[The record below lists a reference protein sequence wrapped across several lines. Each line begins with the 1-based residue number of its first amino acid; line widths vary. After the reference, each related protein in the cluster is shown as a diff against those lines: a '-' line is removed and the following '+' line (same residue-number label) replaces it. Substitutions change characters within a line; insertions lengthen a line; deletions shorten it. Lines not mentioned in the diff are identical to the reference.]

1 MSDTLSHVKTA
12 SLSMEEWKKLHD
24 RDKLSAYLPYHSYD
38 EEKKI
43 YHNNNGT
50 YGSVFKI
57 HPRQIA
63 GKTTSEGFQEILNK
77 MFPGNILQV
86 IMVGSKND
94 LGMIKKWKELHLE
107 RVESGR
113 VKNKDVDSLIRI
125 AVKNIAQFYYSKF
138 NEPITNQMSTNLK
151 DFRIYFSVI
160 SDDLDEAI
168 MFRKIL
174 KDVLSGN
181 QFYPESVT
189 PSEIQMLTYEI
200 LNSNHSL
207 ADEAVPKYD
216 KYKEINRQ
224 VIAPDTEIEF
234 TDYYSKVDDRYWI
247 NMSPMRFPEYAALH
261 DMGMKIGDYISS
273 SMNTNQFKENFIIC
287 MSCMKQGKKH
297 IGRVKKSHSVIITQK
312 WSELLF
318 RKFND
323 VRKESVSILDRI
335 DVKKEGLF
343 SVDMNVL
350 VSGKTLKAAE
360 QNASI
365 IASYWNKGGRT
376 SSIVLAE
383 TKGIQQLCLLASLPM
398 GATKEYFDVTDKA
411 VSMFSEQAAQ
421 FPTLESDWKGNAEP
435 NIVLF
440 SRRGQIAG
448 FDMFISN
455 NNFNGYVIA
464 ESGSGKSVLLNMIA
478 FNSWI
483 RGDRVFIQDFGGSF
497 KKLCDVVGGQY
508 IEPDKQNPFSLNP
521 FSEIYDEKRL
531 KDELEFLSTF
541 IYTLGANKNR
551 KIYEEN
557 EKLIKSYIQDIMKS
571 TYRQLGAKME
581 VTDVRDSLNGLS
593 RKEPKLGE
601 FCQQLSMYCR
611 GGIYEEFFAGPCA
624 VDFSNE
630 FIVAEIQQIEKDED
644 IRDPVIMMLTYHQS
658 NAIYRDNN
666 HGGQRIVNIY
676 DEAHK
681 YIGKDP
687 RMDDFIEQNY
697 RRGRKQQASS
707 IIATQGFDDI
717 YDSASGKLSR
727 AGKAI
732 VNSSSWKFFLKQSET
747 SINLLLKSGVFSFNP
762 IDEELLRTTRT
773 IKGEYSE
780 IFLIT
785 PEEHKYVYRLAL
797 DSYFYYITTTD
808 GNDKQ
813 KIQRKMNSGLTIG
826 EAIEELVKE
835 ELFIKERE

>member
-1 MSDTLSHVKTA
+1 MSDTLAHIKTA

-24 RDKLSAYLPYHSYD
+24 RDKLGAYLPYHSYD
-38 EEKKI
+38 SKKKI

-50 YGSVFKI
+50 FGSVFKI

-63 GKTTSEGFQEILNK
+63 GVATSEGFQEILNK
-77 MFPGNILQV
+77 MFPGNVLQV

-94 LGMIKKWKELHLE
+94 LGMIEKWKKVHLE
-107 RVESGR
+107 RVKEGK
-113 VKNKDVDSLIRI
+113 VKSKEIGDLVQI
-125 AVKNIAQFYYSKF
+125 AVNNIAKFYYKKF
-138 NEPITNQMSTNLK
+138 NEPITNQMSTYLK
-151 DFRIYFSVI
+151 DFRIYFSII

-168 MFRKIL
+168 TFHKIL
-174 KDVLSGN
+174 KDILSGN
-181 QFYPESVT
+181 QFFPESVE
-189 PSEIQMLTYEI
+189 PRELQMLAYEI

-207 ADEAVPKYD
+207 AEKETPQYDEYR
-216 KYKEINRQ
+216 EINRQ
-224 VIAPDTEIEF
+224 IIAPDTEIEF
-234 TDYYSKVDDRYWI
+234 TDYFSKVDGKYWI
-247 NMSPMRFPEYAALH
+247 NMSPMRYPEFAALH
-261 DMGMKIGDYISS
+261 DMGMKIGDYVSS
-273 SMNTNQFKENFIIC
+273 AMNTNQFKENFIISL
-287 MSCMKQGKKH
+287 SCKKQGKKQ
-297 IGRVKKSHSVIITQK
+297 IKRVKQSHSVIITQK
-312 WSELLF
+312 WSELIF

-335 DVKKEGLF
+335 DVKKESLF
-343 SVDMNVL
+343 AVDMNVL
-350 VSGKTLKAAE
+350 VSGKELKDAE
-360 QNASI
+360 QNASV

-464 ESGSGKSVLLNMIA
+464 ESGSGKSVFLNMIA
-478 FNSWI
+478 FNSWL

-497 KKLCDVVGGQY
+497 KKLCDIVGGQY

-551 KIYEEN
+551 KVYEEN
-557 EKLIKSYIQDIMKS
+557 EKLIKSYIQDVLKD
-571 TYRQLGAKME
+571 TYNQLGTRME
-581 VTDVRDSLNGLS
+581 VTDVRDSLNAS
-593 RKEPKLGE
+593 ARKEPKLGE

-611 GGIYEEFFAGPCA
+611 GGIYEEFFTGPCA
-624 VDFSNE
+624 VDFTNE

-666 HGGQRIVNIY
+666 QGGQRIVNIY

-732 VNSSSWKFFLKQSET
+732 INSSSWKFFLKQSET
-747 SINLLLKSGVFSFNP
+747 SINLLLKSAVFSFNQ

-773 IKGEYSE
+773 LKGEYSE

-797 DSYFYYITTTD
+797 DRYFYYITTTD
-808 GNDKQ
+808 GTDKR
-813 KIQRKMNSGLTIG
+813 KIQNKINQGYTIG
-826 EAIEELVKE
+826 EAIEKIIE
-835 ELFIKERE
+835 EEEKIKEIT

>member
-1 MSDTLSHVKTA
+1 MSISLSDAKIT
-12 SLSMEEWKKLHD
+12 SLSMEEWRKLHD
-24 RDKLSAYLPYHSYD
+24 RDKLGQYLPYHSYD
-38 EEKKI
+38 KNKKI

-50 YGSVFKI
+50 FGSIFKI

-63 GKTTSEGFQEILNK
+63 GKTTSESFQEILNK
-77 MFPGNILQV
+77 MFTNNILQV

-94 LGMIKKWKELHLE
+94 LGMIEQWKKSHLSRVENGGVKSKEL
-107 RVESGR
+107 G
-113 VKNKDVDSLIRI
+113 DLIRI
-125 AVKNIAQFYYSKF
+125 AVDNIAKFYYDKF
-138 NEPITNQMSTNLK
+138 NEPITSQMTTHLK
-151 DFRIYFSVI
+151 DFRIYFSII
-160 SDDLDEAI
+160 SEDIDEAI
-168 MFRKIL
+168 LFRKIL

-181 QFYPESVT
+181 QFHPETVE
-189 PSEIQMLTYEI
+189 PRELQMLAYEL
-200 LNSNHSL
+200 LNTNHSL
-207 ADEAVPKYD
+207 NEDQTPTYDE
-216 KYKEINRQ
+216 YKEINRQ

-234 TDYYSKVDDRYWI
+234 TDYYSKVDNRYWI
-247 NMSPMRFPEYAALH
+247 NMSPIRYPEFAALS

-273 SMNTNQFKENFIIC
+273 AMNTNQFKENFIISF
-287 MSCMKQGKKH
+287 SCKKQGPKQVK
-297 IGRVKKSHSVIITQK
+297 RVKQSHSVIITQK

-335 DVKKEGLF
+335 DVKKEALF
-343 SVDMNVL
+343 AVDMNIL
-350 VSGKTLKAAE
+350 ISGKTLKDAE

-365 IASYWNKGGRT
+365 ISSYWNKGGRT

-383 TKGIQQLCLLASLPM
+383 TKGIQQLCLTASLPM
-398 GATKEYFDVTDKA
+398 GATREYFEVTDKA

-464 ESGSGKSVLLNMIA
+464 ESGSGKSVFLNMIA
-478 FNSWI
+478 FISWI

-497 KKLCDVVGGQY
+497 EKLCEVVGGQY

-521 FSEIYDEKRL
+521 FSEIYDERRL
-531 KDELEFLSTF
+531 SDELDFLSTF
-541 IYTLGANKNR
+541 VYTLGANKNR
-551 KIYEEN
+551 KIYEEE
-557 EKLIKSYIQDIMKS
+557 EKLIKSYIQEVIQTVYS
-571 TYRQLGAKME
+571 QLGQKME
-581 VTDVRDSLNGLS
+581 VTDVRDNLNALS
-593 RKEPKLGE
+593 RKEEKLRN
-601 FCQQLSMYCR
+601 FCQQLGMYCR
-611 GGIYEEFFAGPCA
+611 GGIYEKFFAGPCE

-644 IRDPVIMMLTYHQS
+644 IRDPIIMMLTYHQS
-658 NAIYRDNN
+658 NAIYRDNSQ
-666 HGGQRIVNIY
+666 GAQRILNIY

-697 RRGRKQQASS
+697 RRGRKQLASS

-732 VNSSSWKFFLKQSET
+732 INSSSWKFFLKQSET
-747 SINLLLKSGVFSFNP
+747 SINLLLKSGVFSFNRF
-762 IDEELLRTTRT
+762 DEELLRTTRT

-785 PEEHKYVYRLAL
+785 PEEHKYVYRLVL
-797 DSYFYYITTTD
+797 DRYFYYITTTD
-808 GNDKQ
+808 GRDKR
-813 KIQRKMNSGLTIG
+813 KIQNKIDQGFSMG
-826 EAIEELVKE
+826 EAIEELIKE
-835 ELFIKERE
+835 EIAAKEMS